1 MSSKETVLVTGG
13 AGYIGSHTVKQ
24 LLKRGY
30 EVVVY
35 DNLASGHADFV
46 LTENF
51 VKGDIGNKELLEET
65 LEEYEPGA
73 VMHFAAH
80 CRVEESV
87 RNPAKYYDNNVAK
100 GLTLLNAVNDHGL
113 DKFIFSSSAAIYG
126 EPESVPI
133 KEDAPKNPKNPYGQ
147 TKLSYERILND
158 YTNAYPV
165 SACSLRY
172 FNAAGTDPEGELGE
186 IHDPETHLIPVVL
199 EAAAGKREYIEIY
212 GTDYETPDGTP
223 IRDFIHVNDLASAHI
238 AALEALEDRSEDYL
252 AFNLGTGE
260 GHSVKEVIETC
271 KEVTGIDIPVRVGK
285 RREGDPPEL
294 VADPAKGFERLKW
307 EPETDDLASIV
318 KTSWDWVKRRYGT
331 NK

>member
-1 MSSKETVLVTGG
+1 MSKKETVLVTGG

-24 LLKRGY
+24 LLEKDY
-30 EVVVY
+30 EVIVY
-35 DNLASGHADFV
+35 DNLVSGHSDFV
-46 LTENF
+46 LTDNF
-51 VKGDIGNKELLEET
+51 VEGDIGNPELLEST
-65 LEEYEPGA
+65 LEKYEPDA
-73 VMHFAAH
+73 VVHFAAH

-100 GLTLLNAVNDHGL
+100 GLTLLNSIKKHGI

-147 TKLSYERILND
+147 TKLTYEKILRD
-158 YTNAYPV
+158 YSRAYPI

-199 EAAAGKREYIEIY
+199 EAAVGKREYIEIF
-212 GTDYETPDGTP
+212 GTDYDTPDGTP

-238 AALEALEDRSEDYL
+238 AALETLEGGGKDYL
-252 AFNLGTGE
+252 TFNLGTGE
-260 GHSVKEVIETC
+260 GHSVKEVIGTC
-271 KEVTGIDIPVRVGK
+271 KEVTNIDIPVRVGK

-294 VADPAKGFERLKW
+294 VADPGKGFDKLNW
-307 EPETDDLASIV
+307 EPEIRDLSTIV
-318 KTSWDWVKRRYGT
+318 RTSWDWVKRRYD
-331 NK
+331 KE

>member
-24 LLKRGY
+24 LLKRNY

-35 DNLASGHADFV
+35 DNLVSGHRDFV

-51 VKGDIGNKELLEET
+51 VRGDIGNRELLEKT
-65 LEEYEPGA
+65 LEEYEPDA

-100 GLTLLNAVNDHGL
+100 GLTLLNAVNDYGV

-147 TKLSYERILND
+147 TKLTYERILND
-158 YTNAYPV
+158 YTHAYPV

-172 FNAAGTDPEGELGE
+172 FNAAGTDPEGDLGE

-212 GTDYETPDGTP
+212 GTDYATPDGTP

-238 AALEALEDRSEDYL
+238 AALEVLEDGSETHL
-252 AFNLGTGE
+252 ACNLGTGE

-294 VADPAKGFERLKW
+294 VADPGKGLERLDW
-307 EPETDDLASIV
+307 EPEIADLASIV
-318 KTSWDWVKRRYGT
+318 RTSWNWVKRRYDID
-331 NK
+331 